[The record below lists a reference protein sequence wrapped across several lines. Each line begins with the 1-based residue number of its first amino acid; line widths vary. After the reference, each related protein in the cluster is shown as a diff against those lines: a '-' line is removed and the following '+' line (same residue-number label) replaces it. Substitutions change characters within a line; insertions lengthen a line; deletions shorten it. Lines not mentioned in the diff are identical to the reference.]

1 MDYGHIFLQHQLFG
15 RKWIKGWPYGS
26 RKKKTIS
33 QLHCTILCS
42 EIKHFFSFIQRKD
55 LWKDPLNLRR
65 LSFLNGSLFFQE
77 KMCHDMFIV
86 SGYDRS
92 CNSIDIWLPK
102 KDKNIWI
109 FAPKVTF
116 IYFSEHLSFC
126 AQRLAVPAQQRRA
139 QPNSGLPCQHNR
151 RRAGAVQCSAT
162 QDYLRVRSTVGSNID
177 FWREI

>member
-1 MDYGHIFLQHQLFG
+1 MNQRMTIRKSEKENYISITLHNFMFRNKTFLLF
-15 RKWIKGWPYGS
+15 YS
-26 RKKKTIS
+26 T
-33 QLHCTILCS
+33 
-42 EIKHFFSFIQRKD
+42 QR
-55 LWKDPLNLRR
+55 PLKRSTQSPPSL
-65 LSFLNGSLFFQE
+65 FLNGSLFFQE

-126 AQRLAVPAQQRRA
+126 AQWLVVCLASTTTA
-139 QPNSGLPCQHNR
+139 QPAVVC
-151 RRAGAVQCSAT
+151 RASTTTAQPSSAEQC
-162 QDYLRVRSTVGSNID
+162 LH
-177 FWREI
+177 